1 MNGSPPTPTPA
12 PTPLVLDLPSLPVTS
27 SLLASVAYDHDRAIL
42 QLEFR
47 GGAIYQYFGVP
58 SRSYQELLQAESH
71 GAYFN
76 RHIRSF
82 FRHALLHLASQPV
95 AIHFPPILCSTA
107 TSPTLD

>member
-1 MNGSPPTPTPA
+1 MNGPPPTAVPVSA
-12 PTPLVLDLPSLPVTS
+12 PLVFDLPSLPVSS

-58 SRSYQELLQAESH
+58 VRSYQELLQADSH

-82 FRHALLHLASQPV
+82 FGYALLHAAS
-95 AIHFPPILCSTA
+95 
-107 TSPTLD
+107 